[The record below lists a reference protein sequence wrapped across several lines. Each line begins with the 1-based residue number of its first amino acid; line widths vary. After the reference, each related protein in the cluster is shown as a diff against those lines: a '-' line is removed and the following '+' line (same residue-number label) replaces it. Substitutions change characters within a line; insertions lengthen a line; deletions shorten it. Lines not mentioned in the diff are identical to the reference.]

1 MPNSLPISNVLA
13 LRYAS
18 QPMQDIWSEQGRI
31 ALEREFWIAVLK
43 AQKDLGIDIPSEAIQ
58 SYEAVKDQIDLES
71 IAQREAVSRHDVKAK
86 IEEFCA
92 LAGYEHI
99 HKGMT
104 SRDLTDNVEQFQVL
118 RSLRFVQLKYIAL
131 IHKLSQRVQQWKDQV
146 IVGRTHYACLLY
158 TSDAA
163 DE

>member
-1 MPNSLPISNVLA
+1 MSTAQPISNVLA

-18 QPMQDIWSEQGRI
+18 EPIQDIWSEEGRI

-43 AQKDLGIDIPSEAIQ
+43 AQKNLGIDIPAEAIR
-58 SYEAVKDQIDLES
+58 SYEAVKDQINLDS

-118 RSLRFVQLKYIAL
+118 RLSAL
-131 IHKLSQRVQQWKDQV
+131 GSIKIHRPP
-146 IVGRTHYACLLY
+146 R
-158 TSDAA
+158 
-163 DE
+163 

>member
-1 MPNSLPISNVLA
+1 MSNSLPISNVLA

-18 QPMQDIWSEQGRI
+18 QPMQDIWSRQGRI
-31 ALEREFWIAVLK
+31 TLEREFWIAVLK

-58 SYEAVKDQIDLES
+58 SYEAVKDQIDLQS

-118 RSLRFVQLKYIAL
+118 RSLRLVN
-131 IHKLSQRVQQWKDQV
+131 
-146 IVGRTHYACLLY
+146 
-158 TSDAA
+158 
-163 DE
+163 